1 MLLIIGF
8 TFAYTMFIVNPVEIS
23 NQLKKNGGFIPGI
36 RAGKN
41 TSEYISKVLKNI
53 TAVGA
58 LFLAL
63 IAILPV
69 LLQGALPISI
79 SFGGTSVLI
88 IVSVGLEVL
97 KNLETQMVS
106 RHYTGFLN

>member
-1 MLLIIGF
+1 MVDLYQEL
-8 TFAYTMFIVNPVEIS
+8 E
-23 NQLKKNGGFIPGI
+23 QE
-36 RAGKN
+36 KN
-41 TSEYISKVLKNI
+41 TSDYISKVLKYI

-58 LFLAL
+58 IFLAL
-63 IAILPV
+63 VAVLPV
-69 LLQGALPISI
+69 LLQGFIPVSI

-88 IVSVGLEVL
+88 VVSVSLEVL

>member
-1 MLLIIGF
+1 
-8 TFAYTMFIVNPVEIS
+8 MFIVNPVEIS

-41 TSEYISKVLKNI
+41 TSEYISKVLKYI

-58 LFLAL
+58 IFLAL
-63 IAILPV
+63 VAVLPV
-69 LLQGALPISI
+69 LLQGFTPVSI
-79 SFGGTSVLI
+79 TFGGTSVLI
-88 IVSVGLEVL
+88 VVSVALEIL